1 MAHVV
6 VVEDSDD
13 FRDVLCDVLFEA
25 GFDAVAVSTAAEA
38 KDLLERHG
46 CGCVVLLDL
55 GLPDARGETVL
66 DWIRS
71 HPRHRDNPIIIM
83 TAARVRFVPGSTAM
97 VPKPVD
103 FDALLEVIG
112 RHISR
117 LPN

>member
-13 FRDVLCDVLFEA
+13 FRDVLCDMLFEA

-55 GLPDARGETVL
+55 GLPDERGETVL

-83 TAARVRFVPGSTAM
+83 TAGHVGRVPGSTALL
-97 VPKPVD
+97 PKPVN
-103 FDALLEVIG
+103 FETLLEVIG